1 MANTIIENLPLLT
14 FTNVYDPLVVSSNLA
29 TGSAFRFVLDV
40 SGALGSARL
49 KCDPHP
55 VSRFGFFGINRIVE
69 TLFLPTIPQISSAW
83 QAGNWATQ
91 ANLTLREEISGTLA
105 TGVITSKVFAA
116 GGHAGYIDYLN
127 AVQENYRLI
136 STGTTGAAGD
146 ILFSN
151 RPTERS
157 LLFTTPEFVHA
168 IVDPALVSGVQ
179 CRVRYYNSVGTL
191 VRTFFTSRAGTGVSN
206 IINMGGQAVYNL
218 TGAQCSDGN
227 AGSLNFPP
235 QGGFYDYSLVADNAN
250 TTTGKRRSLDYRI
263 YLKTI
268 QSGINVQNVCSGTIY
283 EHNSGHEMVLFF
295 LNEYGSW
302 DTFEFTMKRR
312 RRVNVTRQ
320 QYGRNFDTYGF
331 ENWIQNINTEY
342 QYEYEL
348 NTDWL
353 TNTEFTWLL
362 ELIVSRFVYMHMP
375 TIGLMPVL
383 LQNNDYRIE
392 RRINDGL
399 RQLQIIAL
407 AAEKIIA

>member
-1 MANTIIENLPLLT
+1 
-14 FTNVYDPLVVSSNLA
+14 
-29 TGSAFRFVLDV
+29 
-40 SGALGSARL
+40 
-49 KCDPHP
+49 
-55 VSRFGFFGINRIVE
+55 
-69 TLFLPTIPQISSAW
+69 
-83 QAGNWATQ
+83 
-91 ANLTLREEISGTLA
+91 
-105 TGVITSKVFAA
+105 
-116 GGHAGYIDYLN
+116 
-127 AVQENYRLI
+127 
-136 STGTTGAAGD
+136 
-146 ILFSN
+146 
-151 RPTERS
+151 
-157 LLFTTPEFVHA
+157 
-168 IVDPALVSGVQ
+168 
-179 CRVRYYNSVGTL
+179 
-191 VRTFFTSRAGTGVSN
+191 
-206 IINMGGQAVYNL
+206 MGGQAVYNL